1 MIRMRIRIQRI
12 CIVRICIVR
21 IRIQRICIERIC
33 IVPLDLSS
41 ALSRSISAALKPSR
55 RRRRRRRRRLRP
67 LRPRRP
73 RRLRHPRPRR
83 RRRPRRHYL
92 ESMLSHI
99 EPSSNHLEPSWIQ
112 EGTHVNILVL
122 AVVLNIGGGLC
133 LQADNAHWA
142 ILYTGEIFRRFV
154 KKRLPIKVDACPI
167 D

>member
-1 MIRMRIRIQRI
+1 MRICIEMIRMRIRIQRI

-55 RRRRRRRRRLRP
+55 RRRRRRRRLRP

-83 RRRPRRHYL
+83 PRRPRRHYL

-99 EPSSNHLEPSWIQ
+99 ELSSNHLEPSWIQ
-112 EGTHVNILVL
+112 DGTQVNIQVL
-122 AVVLNIGGGLC
+122 SVVLNIGGGLC
-133 LQADNAHWA
+133 LQADNARWA
-142 ILYTGEIFRRFV
+142 ILYTGEILRRFV
-154 KKRLPIKVDACPI
+154 KKGFQ
-167 D
+167 